1 MKDKLTPKVVA
12 ALGVAAVAAV
22 ALIGWF
28 GLVSPQR
35 SKAAELD
42 NRIAE
47 AKTQLVVLK
56 ATRPRPAHPRRRV
69 RTGAHAG
76 DAAERRDVR
85 PCCGSSSARRFRP
98 A

>member
-42 NRIAE
+42 SGSP
-47 AKTQLVVLK
+47 T
-56 ATRPRPAHPRRRV
+56 RRR
-69 RTGAHAG
+69 
-76 DAAERRDVR
+76 
-85 PCCGSSSARRFRP
+85 SSSS
-98 A
+98 

>member
-35 SKAAELD
+35 SKASDLD
-42 NRIAE
+42 RQIAE
-47 AKTQLVVLK
+47 AQTQLAV
-56 ATRPRPAHPRRRV
+56 AEGDHESPSGARARRRV
-69 RTGAHAG
+69 
-76 DAAERRDVR
+76 DARVL
-85 PCCGSSSARRFRP
+85 ARAMP
-98 A
+98 